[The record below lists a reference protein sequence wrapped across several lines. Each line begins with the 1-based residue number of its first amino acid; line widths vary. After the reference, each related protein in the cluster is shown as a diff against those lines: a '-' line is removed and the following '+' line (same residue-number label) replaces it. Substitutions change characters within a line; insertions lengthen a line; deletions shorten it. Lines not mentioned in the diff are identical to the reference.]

1 MNEITKQKLI
11 YIFKDNEKIKNY
23 INKQDNTKKNIFY
36 KISEIID
43 NYNLFI
49 N

>member
-11 YIFKDNEKIKNY
+11 YIFKDNDKIINY
-23 INKQDNTKKNIFY
+23 ILNQDDNKKNIFY

-43 NYNLFI
+43 NYKLI
-49 N
+49 PK

>member
-11 YIFKDNEKIKNY
+11 NIFKNNNKIINYIKNHD
-23 INKQDNTKKNIFY
+23 DNKKNIFY

-43 NYNLFI
+43 NYNLI
-49 N
+49 PK